1 MMETKY
7 IEFNLVLGNG
17 ERCKVRYCDK
27 WGASLFGN
35 RTVHFEFRDCYSI
48 SRTHYRSEFRIV
60 GENEKINPKEAA
72 KQIIEGLTGI
82 KFSGENVQQ
91 KLF

>member
-17 ERCKVRYCDK
+17 ERCRVRYCDK
-27 WGASLFGN
+27 WGFSLFGN
-35 RTVHFEFRDCYSI
+35 RTIHFELLDCYSI
-48 SRTHYRSEFRIV
+48 SRTQYRSEFRIIW
-60 GENEKINPKEAA
+60 ENEKINPKEAA
-72 KQIIEGLTGI
+72 KRIIEGLTGI